1 MDVGADRNVGVAV
14 WGAAAV
20 EVDVAITPVAAGV
33 GVKVNVGVMSAK
45 GVAVAASAVE
55 DGEDLGMAVSA
66 RGMINGGS
74 VTLLTTVGVSVTQRG
89 VGVREES

>member
-1 MDVGADRNVGVAV
+1 MDVGADRNVGDAV

-20 EVDVAITPVAAGV
+20 EVDVAITTVAAGV
-33 GVKVNVGVMSAK
+33 GVEVNVGVMMAVTVFALDEGDGF
-45 GVAVAASAVE
+45 GV
-55 DGEDLGMAVSA
+55 AVSA

-74 VTLLTTVGVSVTQRG
+74 VALLTNVGVSVAPRG

>member
-20 EVDVAITPVAAGV
+20 RVNGAITAVAASV
-33 GVKVNVGVMSAK
+33 GVEVNVEVMTAK
-45 GVAVAASAVE
+45 GVAVTVSALDEE
-55 DGEDLGMAVSA
+55 DGFGVAVSA

-74 VTLLTTVGVSVTQRG
+74 VVMTTNVGVSVAPRG
-89 VGVREES
+89 VGVRDES

>member
-1 MDVGADRNVGVAV
+1 MDVGADRNVGVTV

-45 GVAVAASAVE
+45 GVAVAASVVE
-55 DGEDLGMAVSA
+55 EGEDLGMAVSA

-74 VTLLTTVGVSVTQRG
+74 VALSTDVGVSVAPRG